1 MASQTHPLSLRER
14 ITYDQRSILSWI
26 MTVDHKR
33 IGLMYMSA
41 AFVYF
46 ILAGIMALLI
56 RIQLAQPNAKFLGPN
71 AYNQIFTMHG
81 TTMIFLV
88 VMPLAVGFGNY
99 LMPLM
104 IGAHDVAFPKL
115 NALGFWVFL
124 FGGLLLISSFLFGGA
139 PNDGWFAYAP
149 LTEMTYSPGH
159 GMDFWALG
167 ILLLTFSTTVGSIN
181 FIVTML
187 QLRAPGMS
195 LGRVPLFVWM
205 TTVTA
210 FLAVFALPSLTTA
223 SALLL
228 LDRLVGTH
236 FFNTN
241 QGGNALLW
249 QHLFW
254 FFGHPE
260 VYILILPSFGII
272 SEVVPVFSRQP
283 LFGYK
288 AVVLSGVAIGLLGF
302 MVWAHHMFATGMPQ
316 LSLMFFSAASFL
328 IGVPTGIKIFAWLA
342 TMWGGRLRFNA
353 PMLFA
358 LGFIAMFTI
367 GGLDGI
373 HTAVVTADWQF
384 TDSYYV
390 VSHLHYVLFGGAIFA
405 LFAGFYYWFPKFTG
419 RRMGEGLAKWHFWLM
434 LISANLVF
442 FPMHFLGLMGMPR
455 RIYTYGADL
464 GWTFWNQVETV
475 GAFLLAISILL
486 FMINLFISLRRPPT
500 NEPDP
505 WEGFT
510 LEWATDSPPPI
521 YNFDSVPPVRSARP
535 VWDMNHPDLADWKL
549 GEE

>member
-1 MASQTHPLSLRER
+1 MATQTHPLSLRER

-46 ILAGIMALLI
+46 IIAGIMALLI

-71 AYNQIFTMHG
+71 AYDEIFTMHG

-124 FGGLLLISSFLFGGA
+124 FGGLFLFSSFLFGSA

-149 LTEMTYSPGH
+149 LTEMNYSPGH

-223 SALLL
+223 SALLV

-236 FFNTN
+236 FYNTN

-302 MVWAHHMFATGMPQ
+302 MVWAHHMFATGLPQ

-328 IGVPTGIKIFAWLA
+328 IGVPTGVKIFAWLA
-342 TMWGGRLRFNA
+342 TMWGGRLRLDA

-358 LGFIAMFTI
+358 LGFIGMFTI
-367 GGLDGI
+367 GGLTGI
-373 HTAVVTADWQF
+373 HTAVVTADWQL
-384 TDSYYV
+384 TDSYYIV
-390 VSHLHYVLFGGAIFA
+390 AHLHYVLFGGAIFA
-405 LFAGFYYWFPKFTG
+405 LFGGFYYWFPKFTG
-419 RRMGEGLAKWHFWLM
+419 RWMGEGLAKWHFWLM

-455 RIYTYGADL
+455 RIYTYGPDL

-475 GAFLLAISILL
+475 GAFILAFSILL

-521 YNFDSVPPVRSARP
+521 YNFDSVPEVRSARP
-535 VWDMNHPDLADWKL
+535 LWDLKHPDQADWKQ